1 MLFLLWKF
9 RVNDYGW
16 HLVMSAKN
24 EQESVW
30 DYPRPPR
37 VDPVSE
43 HITVTHL
50 GKELVSTNQSVRVLE
65 TSHPPTYYIPIAD
78 FAEGVLVPVDGQ
90 TYCEFKGAASYY
102 DVVVGSTRIPRAAW
116 TFENPTKGF
125 EALSGRVALYASKVD
140 RCTVGEEVVQAQEG
154 DFYGGWITSKIVGPF
169 KGAPGTLGW

>member
-1 MLFLLWKF
+1 
-9 RVNDYGW
+9 
-16 HLVMSAKN
+16 MSAKN

-37 VDPVSE
+37 VEPVSE
-43 HITVTHL
+43 HITVTHA
-50 GKELVSTNQSVRVLE
+50 GDELASTNQSVRVLE

-90 TYCEFKGAASYY
+90 TYCEFKGAASYF
-102 DVVVGSTRIPRAAW
+102 DLVVGNERVPRAAW
-116 TFENPTKGF
+116 TFKNPTKGF

-140 RCTVGEEVVQAQEG
+140 QCRVGEEVVQAQEG
-154 DFYGGWITSKIVGPF
+154 DFYGGWITSRIVGPF